1 MESREWKRRWWLGW
15 CDFTGFANCT
25 YVLHRIL
32 GSPVGHCDSRFCCLV
47 CCVLVRRHAHSEF
60 LSVRTTKTGSL
71 CSITEKNLFAEN
83 PFVLNQWS
91 MKSRNTWVNSK
102 DCRIVQKFLRQSGPL
117 GVPLL
122 CCSWLLSTTFFSLSS
137 LWAVT
142 SALKLCSW
150 LHPKEWWDRERKNN
164 ALHPF
169 LDSPSFYN
177 LKKKKTSK
185 LSVLSIL
192 PTF

>member
-1 MESREWKRRWWLGW
+1 MVRSVWLPRLCHLYLCAPSHAWFPRGPLEQQ
-15 CDFTGFANCT
+15 
-25 YVLHRIL
+25 VLL
-32 GSPVGHCDSRFCCLV
+32 PCLMY
-47 CCVLVRRHAHSEF
+47 LVRRHARSEF
-60 LSVRTTKTGSL
+60 LSFSATKPGPL
-71 CSITEKNLFAEN
+71 CSITKENVFPEN

-102 DCRIVQKFLRQSGPL
+102 DCRLFRKFLRQSGPF
-117 GVPLL
+117 GAPLL
-122 CCSWLLSTTFFSLSS
+122 CYSWVPDSCRPLFFFLSS

-150 LHPKEWWDRERKNN
+150 LHPKEWWERERKNI

-177 LKKKKTSK
+177 LKKKISK
-185 LSVLSIL
+185 LNVLPLL